1 MRSSAMN
8 KQVASNLV
16 NKVALVTGGSRGIG
30 AAIAKRL
37 AADGASVAIT
47 YAKDASAASAVVKAI
62 EFNGGKAVAIQADAA
77 DAEAVKAAV
86 EKTVATFGRLDVLV
100 NNAGTAIP
108 KPFEETTVEEMNRV
122 LDINVRGVFIAT
134 QAALRHMK
142 SGGRRIMNNSSV
154 GERVLVPGLVA
165 YSATKGAVKIFT
177 QALSRELGS
186 RGIAVTNGKVLVR
199 ITAAGV
205 TPLDHTIL
213 SGKFHGS
220 KPPLVLGNEG
230 AGVVEDGGG
239 TDFPVGS
246 RVMFFGAYGA
256 FEDGTYREWVSVR
269 KEDLCLIP
277 DNVDD
282 VSAAGIPVAYL
293 TAQVAL
299 TLAGFRA
306 GKTVLAPAIGG
317 SIGNAVTQLARAL
330 GAKHAMS
337 STTNHAKAEQAKA
350 LGFNEV
356 VDTSSEKLGDGVR
369 RITSG
374 YGADIVVDGVG
385 GEVLSEALGVLA
397 LGGSLTTL
405 GYSASRKTTIDVTD
419 LIVPQ
424 ASIRSLNMFLQPQS
438 AITQA
443 WNVIVSLLKS
453 GAIKPIVAK
462 TFPLTEA
469 ADALRYL
476 IEGRPFGR
484 VVLTI

>member
-1 MRSSAMN
+1 MRAMRAETFSGYEGL
-8 KQVASNLV
+8 KL
-16 NKVALVTGGSRGIG
+16 
-30 AAIAKRL
+30 
-37 AADGASVAIT
+37 
-47 YAKDASAASAVVKAI
+47 I
-62 EFNGGKAVAIQADAA
+62 E
-77 DAEAVKAAV
+77 
-86 EKTVATFGRLDVLV
+86 L
-100 NNAGTAIP
+100 P
-108 KPFEETTVEEMNRV
+108 KPAV
-122 LDINVRGVFIAT
+122 
-134 QAALRHMK
+134 
-142 SGGRRIMNNSSV
+142 
-154 GERVLVPGLVA
+154 
-165 YSATKGAVKIFT
+165 TKG
-177 QALSRELGS
+177 
-186 RGIAVTNGKVLVR
+186 KVMVR
-199 ITAAGV
+199 MTAAGV

-220 KPPLVLGNEG
+220 KAPLVLGLEKSLLSKMKS
-230 AGVVEDGGG
+230 G
-239 TDFPVGS
+239 TNFPVGS

-256 FEDGTYREWVSVR
+256 FEDGTYSEWVAVR

-356 VDTSSEKLGDGVR
+356 IDTSLEKLGDGVR
-369 RITSG
+369 RITGG
-374 YGADIVVDGVG
+374 YGADIVIDGIG
-385 GEVLSEALGVLA
+385 GEVLSEALGALA
-397 LGGSLTTL
+397 LEGSLTTL
-405 GYSASRKTTIDVTD
+405 GYSASRKTTIDVTN

-424 ASIRSLNMFLQPQS
+424 ASIRGLNMFAQPQ
-438 AITQA
+438 AARADA
-443 WNVIVSLLKS
+443 WDVIVPLLQS

-462 TFPLTEA
+462 NFPLAEA

-476 IEGRPFGR
+476 VEGRPFGR
-484 VVLTI
+484 VILKI